1 MKQAILITAYKDL
14 SFLQRIVS
22 CFDEDFDFYIH
33 IDKKCKEPNPV
44 FECGHVIVLK
54 KYRIEWG
61 SERHLW
67 AMFDLLE
74 MACKKGGYSY
84 YHIITGSDYPIKA
97 LSEFKSFFSGE
108 NRKSYIEYH
117 LLPRESW
124 GTEGGLERIKY
135 FWVGNQWFDSR
146 RSGGAMRW
154 FLKLQRKLGF
164 RRSLSA
170 FDRWYG
176 GGGYCSLSSE
186 GADCIF
192 SYGRRRLHRRSL
204 FTHCTEEIFF
214 QTILLNVLGE
224 GRVCNDALHLS
235 IWEGDAASP
244 KVLDESDFEAIEKS
258 NCFFA
263 RKVNLE
269 HSLPLLQR
277 IDNEIL
283 KL

>member
-44 FECGHVIVLK
+44 FECDHVVVLK

-67 AMFDLLE
+67 AMFDLLG
-74 MACKKGGYSY
+74 MAYKKGGYSY

-97 LSEFKSFFSGE
+97 LSEFKSFFSEG

-124 GTEGGLERIKY
+124 GTEGGFERIRY
-135 FWVGNQWFDSR
+135 YWIGNQWLDLR
-146 RSGGAMRW
+146 RLGKATRW
-154 FLKLQRKLGF
+154 LLKLQRKLGF
-164 RRSLSA
+164 SRNLSA
-170 FDRWYG
+170 FGQWYG
-176 GGGYCSLSSE
+176 GGGYCSLSDK
-186 GADCIF
+186 GVDCICSF
-192 SYGRRRLHRRSL
+192 GRKRLHRLSL
-204 FTHCTEEIFF
+204 YTHCAEEIFF
-214 QTILLNVLGE
+214 QTILLNSPD
-224 GRVCNDALHLS
+224 RSQVCEDSLHLS
-235 IWEGDAASP
+235 VWEKDAASP
-244 KVLDESDFEAIEKS
+244 KVLDESDFETIAKS

-263 RKVNLE
+263 RKVDAA
-269 HSLPLLQR
+269 HSSLLLQR
-277 IDNEIL
+277 IDDEIL